1 MFSKYLLSERIRRG
15 WNTSQDTPQM
25 EHSVALEWDG
35 RQSKG
40 YPLTEAA
47 PSHRPGLSLPPRP
60 DLRSSVLVFLLCLL
74 CSTPVSPGPRY
85 LWFLHLY
92 LQPPHVAALLILPCS
107 FCQVSAQKSS
117 AQKEPPWPL
126 SKFLTLSLPL
136 KRRTPLYSSSL
147 LSLLFSR

>member
-35 RQSKG
+35 RQSKS

-47 PSHRPGLSLPPRP
+47 PSHRPGLVLPPRP
-60 DLRSSVLVFLLCLL
+60 DLRSSVWSSCCACCTPHLCLQG
-74 CSTPVSPGPRY
+74 PGICYSCIYTSIHPM
-85 LWFLHLY
+85 W
-92 LQPPHVAALLILPCS
+92 LPCS

-147 LSLLFSR
+147 LSSLFGR